1 MSDCESPRGDF
12 QRPDQESKVRAKFR
26 ELAGP
31 VLTREG
37 VGAVER
43 AVDQCDRLDSVRDLI
58 DQIRHH
64 SLS

>member
-1 MSDCESPRGDF
+1 
-12 QRPDQESKVRAKFR
+12 
-26 ELAGP
+26 LAGL

-43 AVDQCDRLDSVRDLI
+43 AVDQCDRLDSVRYLI
-58 DQIRHH
+58 DQLRRH